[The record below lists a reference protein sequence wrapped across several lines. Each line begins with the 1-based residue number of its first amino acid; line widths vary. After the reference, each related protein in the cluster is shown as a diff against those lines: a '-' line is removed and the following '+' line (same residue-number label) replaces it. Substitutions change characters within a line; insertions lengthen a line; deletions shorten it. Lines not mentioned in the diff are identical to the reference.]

1 MMPIVLLETLYR
13 DGLVLSMMPEY
24 SGKAA
29 YIKSWSR
36 TLSMTNTNISWE
48 IQTFVLKGTQTYELC
63 G

>member
-1 MMPIVLLETLYR
+1 MPIVLLETLYR

-48 IQTFVLKGTQTYELC
+48 IQVIRARDGF
-63 G
+63 